1 MEAALLLGITCFC
14 SSLAAMVLD
23 FNTIRGSAEVT
34 TSKKSAQCLTDK
46 DCHAGKFCH
55 KPWEELPY
63 CSPCHRL
70 RRRCQRNAMCCP
82 GTLCINDVCTQIEKM
97 TRVDEKK
104 HTEQVGSV
112 SKGIPHHPVQE
123 RNTQKKENTKTSND
137 AAQEGESC
145 LRTSDCSPGL
155 CCARHYWTKICKPV
169 LTEGQ
174 ACSKRGQKDGAQ
186 GPEIFQ
192 RCDCGPGLSCQPSRS
207 RMTQSSRL
215 RECVRN

>member
-1 MEAALLLGITCFC
+1 
-14 SSLAAMVLD
+14 MVLD

-137 AAQEGESC
+137 AAMYYSC
-145 LRTSDCSPGL
+145 K
-155 CCARHYWTKICKPV
+155 AIM
-169 LTEGQ
+169 
-174 ACSKRGQKDGAQ
+174 
-186 GPEIFQ
+186 PEKW
-192 RCDCGPGLSCQPSRS
+192 PP
-207 RMTQSSRL
+207 
-215 RECVRN
+215 